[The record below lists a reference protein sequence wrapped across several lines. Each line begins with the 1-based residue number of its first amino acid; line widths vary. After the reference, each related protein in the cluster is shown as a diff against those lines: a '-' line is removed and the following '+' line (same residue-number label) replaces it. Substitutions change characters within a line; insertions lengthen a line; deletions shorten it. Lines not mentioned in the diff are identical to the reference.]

1 MKYSN
6 YYLNTTAIIKHG
18 KHGKWTD
25 LEITSLKS
33 QDGTTIR
40 EFTRMTCAEFDKLL
54 KAAGYPTR
62 SAEGRAIRRAIAS
75 IFERDN
81 IKQEKNYWFYFDEKS
96 MTVSMFDII
105 EVEHSNYIIHYG
117 YLISKNKDKA
127 GFSVYES
134 YSKDF
139 NSLTTERKSM
149 RIKTDFGKV
158 ETRGR
163 KANKVVKPIEVE
175 STLVENNVATVE
187 IKEVVNQHADVIN
200 EQQDELA
207 ALKAQMAAMAAR
219 MAELEQNAGANTP
232 VISGRYTNAP
242 AANGRYDRNEYL
254 NQAIEDLVVNL

>member
-1 MKYSN
+1 MKSSN
-6 YYLNTTAIIKHG
+6 YYLNTTPIIKHG
-18 KHGKWTD
+18 KHGKWTE
-25 LEITSLKS
+25 LKVTSFKS
-33 QDGTTIR
+33 QDQSGIR
-40 EFTRMTCAEFDKLL
+40 EFNKMTCAEFDKLL

-62 SAEGRAIRRAIAS
+62 SAEGRAIRRAINS
-75 IFERDN
+75 IFGRDLIN
-81 IKQEKNYWFYFDEKS
+81 QDKSYWFYFDEKTL
-96 MTVSMFDII
+96 TVSMFDII
-105 EVEHSNYIIHYG
+105 EVEHSNYIVHCG
-117 YLISKNKDKA
+117 YLITKNKDKA

-163 KANKVVKPIEVE
+163 KANKVSKPIEVE

-200 EQQDELA
+200 AQADEIA
-207 ALKAQMAAMAAR
+207 RLKAMV
-219 MAELEQNAGANTP
+219 EQLMISKGVNTP
-232 VISGRYTNAP
+232 VITGRYTNAP
-242 AANGRYDRNEYL
+242 AANGRYDRNDYL